1 MSIFVPAS
9 NKTRTK
15 MNDNTDILDNL
26 IDMGVAPV
34 QEVKTIKVIGVGNG
48 GCNAVDNLAS
58 ENIDNVS
65 CLVCDSNASA
75 LSSHR
80 GVPHRLLLGDGRGF
94 GGKVERG
101 REIAEEHAEQISK
114 AMNDGAKIIII
125 ATSMGGGTGTAAA
138 PIFAREAKKLGLL
151 TLAIAT
157 LPPSREKLPR
167 ALLALDGLD
176 RLAKEVDAL
185 LVISNDRVEEV
196 YSEES
201 VDVGFKAADNVL
213 CDAVRSIAG
222 IIGMIGLINMD
233 LSDVQTALE
242 HSGVA
247 VISTGRSSG
256 ENRVENAIKAAVTS
270 PLLNNNDIYKSTHL
284 LMRVSYDPAGSRPM
298 QMREFRQI
306 DAFSAKFGVNTW
318 VKTGIDTEE
327 GLGDDIRITILA
339 AGFGLYGDG
348 NAETANP
355 KDAIDDRVRRFFP
368 NLAYPLPQPMPEDI
382 EEEESDEEDTAPTE
396 ETGQEKVGKS
406 LWEKFSDFVTD
417 MLKPEA

>member
-1 MSIFVPAS
+1 MI
-9 NKTRTK
+9 
-15 MNDNTDILDNL
+15 DNTDILDNL
-26 IDMGVAPV
+26 IDMGVAPE
-34 QEVKTIKVIGVGNG
+34 QKPKTIKVVGVGNG
-48 GCNAVDNLAS
+48 GCNAVDNLSS
-58 ENIDNVS
+58 EGIEDVS

-75 LSSHR
+75 LGSHYR
-80 GVPHRLLLGDGRGF
+80 VPHRLLLGDGRGF

-101 REIAEEHAEQISK
+101 REIAEGQAEEISK
-114 AMNDGAKIIII
+114 ALDDGAKIIII
-125 ATSMGGGTGTAAA
+125 ATSMGGGTGTAAS

-167 ALLALDGLD
+167 ALQALDGLD

-196 YSEES
+196 YGEES

-247 VISTGRSSG
+247 VISTGRSCG

-284 LMRVSYDPAGSRPM
+284 LMRVSYDPSGARPM
-298 QMREFRQI
+298 QMKEFRQI
-306 DAFSAKFGVNTW
+306 DAFSAKFGTNTW

-327 GLGDDIRITILA
+327 GLGDDIRVTILA
-339 AGFGLYGDG
+339 AGFGLYDN
-348 NAETANP
+348 NATEATSA
-355 KDAIDDRVRRFFP
+355 KDPIDDRVRRFFP
-368 NLAYPLPQPMPEDI
+368 NLAYSVPQLEPEDI
-382 EEEESDEEDTAPTE
+382 EEEDAGEEATE
-396 ETGQEKVGKS
+396 PEEEPSGTSKGKS
-406 LWEKFSDFVTD
+406 LWEKFSDFVAY